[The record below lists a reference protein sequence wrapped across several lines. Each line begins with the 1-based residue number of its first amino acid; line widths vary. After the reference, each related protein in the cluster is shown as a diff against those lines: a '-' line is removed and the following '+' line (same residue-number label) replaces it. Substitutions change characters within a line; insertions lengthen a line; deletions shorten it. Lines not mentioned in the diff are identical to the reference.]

1 MAKDPIDKRYI
12 RVKEPWGGG
21 HTPYDTGFGNRLLHW
36 DACYVLESVSST
48 DHFLQ
53 LEHKYWHETEYLE
66 FPGDKLYKLEGME
79 DEITDWLAHYDFDYD
94 TKTITKIPSI
104 DNAEIE
110 NFLDTVKLKDY
121 DLPESKYVVDFDWGY
136 IEKIL
141 KKADKRKIPTGLNR
155 VKIKDHQLRSAIRQI
170 ATGCV
175 GLHIR
180 RGNGVYKTNK
190 NYKELPESVRENIQ
204 YTQVD
209 DTIYKYWED
218 SKYAALIKEILEQ
231 TPNQK
236 FYISCDLLEK
246 EYIHLKTKFNA
257 RIFTRRDVIDSLP
270 SYLTRNVNFEDVNCS
285 KRIALESVIDMMC
298 LAGSNF
304 IVGAPHSTWLSSI
317 QRMRPVPY
325 AFINEGKDRILRRYV
340 KSLNTYS
347 TLV

>member
-1 MAKDPIDKRYI
+1 MAKDPINRRYI

-36 DACYVLESVSST
+36 DACYVLENASTT

-66 FPGDKLYKLEGME
+66 FPAEKIYKLEGDD
-79 DEITDWLAHYDFDYD
+79 DEVTDWLANYDFNYD
-94 TKTITKIPSI
+94 TK
-104 DNAEIE
+104 EIIKLPVIGNE
-110 NFLDTVKLKDY
+110 EVDKFLNTSDYIDY
-121 DLPESKYVVDFDWGY
+121 DLPENRYVVDFDWSC
-136 IEKIL
+136 IDKIL
-141 KKADKRKIPTGLNR
+141 ARADEKEIPTGLHR

-190 NYKELPESVRENIQ
+190 NYKELPDSVRDNIQ

-257 RIFTRRDVIDSLP
+257 RIYTRRDVINSLP
-270 SYLTRNVNFEDVNCS
+270 SYLTKNVNLEDVECS

-298 LAGSNF
+298 LANSNF

-325 AFINEGKDRILRRYV
+325 NFINEGKDRILREYV